1 MQSEALRLAP
11 LALPGPSEEGRLR
24 RTVAE
29 TLCTHYE
36 SPHSLGMPAE
46 LLDEY
51 EEIPGMDLNGLLPPL
66 PQGGADAEP
75 LPSSPTPERGIEEE
89 PAASASL
96 RPSSF
101 RRNPPHSSASSSRP
115 TTAGEEPEAEPE
127 ALSRWAPNHAPPAPG
142 ARPPSPPPLAREPSN
157 ADPSFTL
164 ALKRASESAN
174 VKSATA
180 PALGHRRWSK
190 SSEEETPRESPRV
203 MPSAVSRM
211 EWKSDEA
218 GEPVLAKRELP
229 PSEPVAPGT
238 GSETTLQRG
247 FSDLAIS
254 FASLDESMCDVNDYF
269 ILYYEGHGTVLRDP
283 DFQGTH
289 DEAFVLV
296 DPSGKASPATLLLE
310 NDFASLDRS
319 SDIHYTRQH

>member
-1 MQSEALRLAP
+1 MLDEQPRHGMVESGQGPKPGGIKWLRFFSQMRKSNSKAELPTEGPMTIQEQMQSEALRLAP

-115 TTAGEEPEAEPE
+115 TTAGEESASTSRQSGKSSWRDEWTPGAEA
-127 ALSRWAPNHAPPAPG
+127 AYAAPNHAPPAPG

-190 SSEEETPRESPRV
+190 SSEEE
-203 MPSAVSRM
+203 
-211 EWKSDEA
+211 
-218 GEPVLAKRELP
+218 LP

-254 FASLDESMCDVNDYF
+254 FASLDESM
-269 ILYYEGHGTVLRDP
+269 
-283 DFQGTH
+283 
-289 DEAFVLV
+289 
-296 DPSGKASPATLLLE
+296 
-310 NDFASLDRS
+310 
-319 SDIHYTRQH
+319 